1 MMGQQASNQSE
12 KPQQI
17 CPLPAFKSGEFA
29 LPKTFITEWRLHV
42 QNRFKRCI
50 FQCAAK
56 QGVLEII
63 KNSMVGGLY
72 EFHCLCF
79 ALGPAPIAFTKLL
92 KFPVSVL
99 RCLMIH
105 TITFLEDLLIFGNT
119 IEEILVARD
128 SVIFLLQ
135 HLEFVINFKKCVLE
149 PTQFLGIIVNSN
161 TMTLSLSQEKV
172 QKIKRQRL
180 EMYRA

>member
-1 MMGQQASNQSE
+1 
-12 KPQQI
+12 
-17 CPLPAFKSGEFA
+17 
-29 LPKTFITEWRLHV
+29 
-42 QNRFKRCI
+42 
-50 FQCAAK
+50 
-56 QGVLEII
+56 
-63 KNSMVGGLY
+63 
-72 EFHCLCF
+72 
-79 ALGPAPIAFTKLL
+79 
-92 KFPVSVL
+92 
-99 RCLMIH
+99 MIQ

-149 PTQFLGIIVNSN
+149 PTQEIQFLGIIVNSK

-172 QKIKRQRL
+172 QKIERQRL

>member
-1 MMGQQASNQSE
+1 
-12 KPQQI
+12 
-17 CPLPAFKSGEFA
+17 
-29 LPKTFITEWRLHV
+29 
-42 QNRFKRCI
+42 
-50 FQCAAK
+50 
-56 QGVLEII
+56 
-63 KNSMVGGLY
+63 
-72 EFHCLCF
+72 
-79 ALGPAPIAFTKLL
+79 
-92 KFPVSVL
+92 
-99 RCLMIH
+99 MIR

-119 IEEILVARD
+119 MEEILVARD

-149 PTQFLGIIVNSN
+149 PTQEIQFLGIIVNSK

>member
-1 MMGQQASNQSE
+1 
-12 KPQQI
+12 
-17 CPLPAFKSGEFA
+17 
-29 LPKTFITEWRLHV
+29 
-42 QNRFKRCI
+42 
-50 FQCAAK
+50 
-56 QGVLEII
+56 
-63 KNSMVGGLY
+63 
-72 EFHCLCF
+72 
-79 ALGPAPIAFTKLL
+79 
-92 KFPVSVL
+92 
-99 RCLMIH
+99 MIR

-149 PTQFLGIIVNSN
+149 PTQEIQFLGIIVSSK

-172 QKIKRQRL
+172 QKIERQRL

>member
-1 MMGQQASNQSE
+1 
-12 KPQQI
+12 
-17 CPLPAFKSGEFA
+17 
-29 LPKTFITEWRLHV
+29 
-42 QNRFKRCI
+42 
-50 FQCAAK
+50 
-56 QGVLEII
+56 
-63 KNSMVGGLY
+63 
-72 EFHCLCF
+72 
-79 ALGPAPIAFTKLL
+79 
-92 KFPVSVL
+92 
-99 RCLMIH
+99 MIH

>member
-1 MMGQQASNQSE
+1 
-12 KPQQI
+12 
-17 CPLPAFKSGEFA
+17 
-29 LPKTFITEWRLHV
+29 
-42 QNRFKRCI
+42 
-50 FQCAAK
+50 
-56 QGVLEII
+56 
-63 KNSMVGGLY
+63 
-72 EFHCLCF
+72 
-79 ALGPAPIAFTKLL
+79 
-92 KFPVSVL
+92 
-99 RCLMIH
+99 MIR

-149 PTQFLGIIVNSN
+149 PTQEIQFLGIIVNSK

-172 QKIKRQRL
+172 QKIERQRL

>member
-1 MMGQQASNQSE
+1 
-12 KPQQI
+12 
-17 CPLPAFKSGEFA
+17 
-29 LPKTFITEWRLHV
+29 
-42 QNRFKRCI
+42 
-50 FQCAAK
+50 
-56 QGVLEII
+56 
-63 KNSMVGGLY
+63 
-72 EFHCLCF
+72 
-79 ALGPAPIAFTKLL
+79 
-92 KFPVSVL
+92 
-99 RCLMIH
+99 MIQ

>member
-1 MMGQQASNQSE
+1 
-12 KPQQI
+12 
-17 CPLPAFKSGEFA
+17 
-29 LPKTFITEWRLHV
+29 
-42 QNRFKRCI
+42 
-50 FQCAAK
+50 
-56 QGVLEII
+56 
-63 KNSMVGGLY
+63 
-72 EFHCLCF
+72 
-79 ALGPAPIAFTKLL
+79 
-92 KFPVSVL
+92 
-99 RCLMIH
+99 MIR

-149 PTQFLGIIVNSN
+149 PTQEIQFLGIIVNSK

-172 QKIKRQRL
+172 QKIERQHL

>member
-1 MMGQQASNQSE
+1 M
-12 KPQQI
+12 
-17 CPLPAFKSGEFA
+17 
-29 LPKTFITEWRLHV
+29 

-63 KNSMVGGLY
+63 KNSMGGGLY